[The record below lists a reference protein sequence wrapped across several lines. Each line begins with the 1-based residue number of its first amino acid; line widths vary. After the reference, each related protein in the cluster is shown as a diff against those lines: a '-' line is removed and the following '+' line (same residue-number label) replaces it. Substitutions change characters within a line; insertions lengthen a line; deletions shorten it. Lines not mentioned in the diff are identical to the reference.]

1 MWIDRRFQRVD
12 TTFSYRRRDFSLGV
26 PGKPMVWNWIQ
37 VKDRGVRGIVKGGLG
52 HIVKL
57 VFPGRIVTLFAGG
70 NVSDVVGSASVQ
82 SGGGSTGTARVVF
95 RRSKLDWTQM
105 RDKDRMM
112 PLPAKVTSL
121 ATLSKAV

>member
-1 MWIDRRFQRVD
+1 M
-12 TTFSYRRRDFSLGV
+12 
-26 PGKPMVWNWIQ
+26 
-37 VKDRGVRGIVKGGLG
+37 KDRGVKAIVKGCLG

-57 VFPGRIVTLFAGG
+57 VFSRSIVTLL
-70 NVSDVVGSASVQ
+70 VRDVVGSASVQ

-95 RRSKLDWTQM
+95 RRSKIDWTQT

-121 ATLSKAV
+121 R